1 MESGHS
7 SLALSSASST
17 LLKADS
23 ERATLLAK
31 ASTLK
36 RKHNLEEREAQLK
49 REKENFEIQT
59 ALAASDDKIQ
69 ILDEFEGFRISS
81 RASSRNG
88 MDSYVGLKHSSHT
101 DRQAAQGKDIQ
112 PNVQRTASATAQ
124 PQPQAL
130 ETLQSY
136 QMLTNQHRLALLHPQ
151 STPVFK
157 GDPLECLL
165 FIRAFEPGVE
175 NKRQRQRGAKIGS
188 ILLSSILRD
197 SRGSWYGVV
206 SIWNLNVA
214 NVKLR
219 DFWKNTLEKPT
230 SFQWHISS
238 SSFFVIVA
246 IKIP

>member
-1 MESGHS
+1 M
-7 SLALSSASST
+7 
-17 LLKADS
+17 
-23 ERATLLAK
+23 LAK

-49 REKENFEIQT
+49 REKENLEIQT

-165 FIRAFEPGVE
+165 FIRAFEPQGRLYFIEQYTAGQPRELVWSCLHME
-175 NKRQRQRGAKIGS
+175 PERGYCEAKR
-188 ILLSSILRD
+188 LLEEHFGNAYKLSVAYQPFQFFCDCCNQNSLIM
-197 SRGSWYGVV
+197 WHV
-206 SIWNLNVA
+206 S
-214 NVKLR
+214 
-219 DFWKNTLEKPT
+219 
-230 SFQWHISS
+230 
-238 SSFFVIVA
+238 
-246 IKIP
+246 